1 MLNNFGSVTQS
12 TRQFNKPTNYG
23 NVYSSARMR
32 MCDLVSTRAL
42 FEQKRNTPQLINQWN
57 DKLVRSDF
65 FLELDLLRVA
75 FEEEIAAQ

>member
-1 MLNNFGSVTQS
+1 
-12 TRQFNKPTNYG
+12 
-23 NVYSSARMR
+23 MR

-42 FEQKRNTPQLINQWN
+42 FEQKRNTPQLINRWN

-65 FLELDLLRVA
+65 FLELDLLQVA